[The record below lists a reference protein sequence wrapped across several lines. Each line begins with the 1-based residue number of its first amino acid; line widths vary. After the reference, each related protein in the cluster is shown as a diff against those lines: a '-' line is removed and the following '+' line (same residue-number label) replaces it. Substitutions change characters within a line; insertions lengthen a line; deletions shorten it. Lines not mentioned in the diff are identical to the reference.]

1 MKLAL
6 CLIVKGTDE
15 EAELLDRCLEN
26 MSPHVDGIF
35 ITSTFTDTPNK
46 KVAEVTKKYKG
57 VLSTFKWTKNF
68 AEARTFNFSQVP
80 KDFDYIMWS
89 DADDMWFNLDKLKP
103 LLVENPQ
110 YDAVAVNYLY
120 DFDRYN
126 QPVVIH
132 KKTMVIRNDD
142 CARWSG
148 RLHEDLIQ
156 TRELNMFFSDVIQR
170 QHKTNDARVIANQKR
185 NVDISKAEYEE
196 NSKDPRTH
204 FNLANS
210 YFGNGQYK
218 EAVEAYNSFIEL
230 SGSEDEIFLAYMRLS
245 RSYECINDYTRA
257 IRTGQTAIGMRPDLP
272 DAYLNMAEIYDARN
286 NLDKAIYFYL
296 EGLIKKPQYHAMIAY
311 NPRDYDYNPM
321 MALAKVYFRKDRP
334 DLALG
339 MLEGCLKI
347 YPDNKAIKDLADEMK
362 FETGRMKRAI
372 EEIEKIDN
380 ITDPAELTKYID
392 TLPHELRSHPAIC
405 KIRNRLFPKTESTGK
420 DIAYFCGYTEH
431 EWNPDLFKTK
441 GFGGSEEAVIN
452 LSKELVKA
460 GYNVT
465 VYNNCGIEEM
475 ERDGVKYKP
484 FWSFNYNDKWD
495 KIIFWRSAR
504 LVDGF
509 IREKIDYPEIYI
521 DLHDVISEGELNEA
535 RLKRIKKIF
544 VKTKAH
550 KAIFPNVPDEKF
562 AVIPNGH
569 DVNMFTEKIERN
581 QYLMVNT
588 SSPDRSMDVLPKLF
602 SEVKKQVPEARLK
615 WAYGWDIF
623 DKSFADNEGKMKWK
637 RKIVEEME
645 KAGVEM
651 LGKLPQAECAKL
663 YQEGNILAY
672 PSEFYEIDCIS
683 VKKAQFAGC
692 IPVATDFAA
701 FDESIKYGVKVHSP
715 KTKDNWSLPYQD
727 AFGLSDETAQKQW
740 VNECVKILKTPIK
753 DRAEMTE
760 WASQFAWD
768 KITKRWIQE
777 LH

>member
-1 MKLAL
+1 MKIAL

-15 EAELLDRCLEN
+15 EAELLERCLAN
-26 MSPHVDGIF
+26 MSPYVDGIF
-35 ITSTFTDTPNK
+35 ITSTYTDKPNENVEK
-46 KVAEVTKKYKG
+46 VTKRYKG
-57 VLSTFKWTKNF
+57 ALSTYKWTNNF
-68 AEARTFNFSQVP
+68 SEARTFNFSQVP
-80 KDFDYIMWS
+80 KDYDYIMWS
-89 DADDMWFNLDKLKP
+89 DADDMWYNLQLLRP
-103 LLVENPQ
+103 LLEKNPQ
-110 YDAVAVNYLY
+110 YDALAVNYLY
-120 DFDRYN
+120 DFDEYN
-126 QPVVIH
+126 QPIVIH

-142 CARWSG
+142 CAKWFG

-156 TRELNMFFSDVIQR
+156 TRELNLHFSPDIQR
-170 QHKTNDARVIANQKR
+170 QHKTNDVRITESKKR
-185 NVDISKAEYEE
+185 NVLISEQE
-196 NSKDPRTH
+196 NKENPNDPRTF

-210 YFGNGQYK
+210 YFGNAQYK
-218 EAVEAYNSFIEL
+218 EAVTAYNQFIEA
-230 SGSEDEIFLAYMRLS
+230 SGSDDEIFLARMRVS
-245 RSYECINDYTRA
+245 RAYEQINANKEA
-257 IRTGQTAIGMRPDLP
+257 ILNGQIAIGMRPDLP

-321 MALAKVYFRKDRP
+321 KSLAKVYFRKDRP

-339 MLEGCLKI
+339 MLKGCLAIDPNNKALKGFVEELTLETERMH
-347 YPDNKAIKDLADEMK
+347 KAIK
-362 FETGRMKRAI
+362 
-372 EEIEKIDN
+372 EIENLDKIEDTKAQLEY
-380 ITDPAELTKYID
+380 ISKLPVELQ
-392 TLPHELRSHPAIC
+392 SHPAIC

-420 DIAYFCGYTEH
+420 DIAYFCGFTDH

-452 LSKELVKA
+452 LSRELVKE

-484 FWSFNYNDKWD
+484 FWAFNYRDKWD

-504 LVDGF
+504 AVDGF

-521 DLHDVISEGELNEA
+521 DLHDVISEGELNES

-550 KAIFPNVPDEKF
+550 RDIFPAVPEEKF
-562 AVIPNGH
+562 AIIPNGH
-569 DVNMFTEKIERN
+569 DVNMFTEDIKRD

-602 SEVKKQVPEARLK
+602 KEVKKRVPQARLK

-623 DKSFADNEGKMKWK
+623 DKSFADDDARMKWK
-637 RKIVEEME
+637 AKIVSEIEE
-645 KAGVEM
+645 AGIEA

-692 IPVATDFAA
+692 LPITTDFAA
-701 FDESIKYGVKVHSP
+701 FNESVQFGVKVHSP
-715 KTKDNWSLPYQD
+715 KNKDNWALPYQNS
-727 AFGLSDETAQKQW
+727 FGLTDEKTQQEW
-740 VNECVKILKTPIK
+740 VDACVKILNTPIG
-753 DRAEMTE
+753 DRKEMVE
-760 WASQFAWD
+760 WASQFAWSN
-768 KITKRWIQE
+768 ITKRWIKE
-777 LH
+777 LQ